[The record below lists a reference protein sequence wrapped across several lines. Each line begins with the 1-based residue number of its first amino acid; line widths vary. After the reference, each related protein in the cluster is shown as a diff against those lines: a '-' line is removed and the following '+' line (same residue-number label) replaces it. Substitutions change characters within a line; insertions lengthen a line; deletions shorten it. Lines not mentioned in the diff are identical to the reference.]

1 MRACLTLALVAAT
14 SCGVP
19 CTQPHALA
27 SLDGGAVVCV
37 LATDC
42 PRPPN
47 VLVCGSLED
56 QRIGCVDC
64 VTTQCVRYAV
74 QECQ

>member
-19 CTQPHALA
+19 CTQPRALE
-27 SLDGGAVVCV
+27 SFDGGVVVCV

-42 PRPPN
+42 PRAPN
-47 VLVCGSLED
+47 VLVCGSVED
-56 QRIGCVDC
+56 QHNGCVDC
-64 VTTQCVRYAV
+64 VTTQCVRYAKV
-74 QECQ
+74 ECQ